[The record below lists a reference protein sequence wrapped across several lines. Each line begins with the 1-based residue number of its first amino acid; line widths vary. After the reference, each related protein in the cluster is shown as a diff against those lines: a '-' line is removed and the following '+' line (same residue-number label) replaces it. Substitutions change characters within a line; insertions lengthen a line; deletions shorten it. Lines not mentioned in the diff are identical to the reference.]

1 MFDRV
6 FGAALLGVGALFIL
20 PQQGFGVPPSSRP
33 TVSSAKPPKNRQ
45 VIPSSKPSHNAQPPK
60 PSAISRQTCPEG
72 QRYGRYCLGRVIG
85 PEVRVRRMR
94 CPHDGE
100 IIEVLVIKGMRAE
113 ARDSDLRPHLGRF
126 GQREYIWIC
135 PRSNYAA
142 LTQDFLEPYDRLE
155 MERALQS
162 IRQSF
167 RVGEDISGS
176 FRYHAAAAAYIAR
189 KKDARFFGDFYL
201 RALWAARE
209 EKDARWASLFRRKAL
224 AAMRF
229 ALERKMYP
237 LAKRPTVAYLVA
249 ELYRQE
255 GEFYRAAYWFERA
268 WEFVGIAEKQT
279 GQKGTGLR
287 KLIAMGRNK
296 AAKQDDRVY
305 VIPSVSGSSSQKAPP
320 SKR

>member
-1 MFDRV
+1 MFCRFFCAV
-6 FGAALLGVGALFIL
+6 WLGLGAFFIL
-20 PQQGFGVPPSSRP
+20 LPQGFGVPPSTRPEVVPSKESKARASSRP
-33 TVSSAKPPKNRQ
+33 AQTTQ
-45 VIPSSKPSHNAQPPK
+45 PSKATPLV
-60 PSAISRQTCPEG
+60 RQTCPEDR
-72 QRYGRYCLGRVIG
+72 RYGRYCLGRVIG
-85 PEVRVRRMR
+85 PEVQVRRLR

-126 GQREYIWIC
+126 GQREYVWIC

-142 LTQDFLEPYDRLE
+142 LTQDFSTPYDRLA

-167 RVGEDISGS
+167 RPGEEISGS
-176 FRYHAAAAAYIAR
+176 FRYHAAAAAYVAR

-209 EKDARWASLFRRKAL
+209 EKDTRWSSRFRRKAL

-268 WEFVGIAEKQT
+268 WGFVEVAEKT
-279 GQKGTGLR
+279 TKQKGTGLR
-287 KLIAMGRNK
+287 NLITLGRRK

-305 VIPSVSGSSSQKAPP
+305 VIPSLGQVKSPTKNP
-320 SKR
+320 SKKK